1 MGPLPYF
8 SSLGCPVCRR
18 ARSPRQ
24 WSQNERALK
33 ATCVERRNM
42 RNRTLLYVGSWGMFR
57 CAQQPLLGTFVP
69 RSEGEFSVM
78 CWRRPIQHGMFSLPF
93 VSVV

>member
-1 MGPLPYF
+1 
-8 SSLGCPVCRR
+8 
-18 ARSPRQ
+18 
-24 WSQNERALK
+24 
-33 ATCVERRNM
+33 
-42 RNRTLLYVGSWGMFR
+42 LYVGSWGMFR